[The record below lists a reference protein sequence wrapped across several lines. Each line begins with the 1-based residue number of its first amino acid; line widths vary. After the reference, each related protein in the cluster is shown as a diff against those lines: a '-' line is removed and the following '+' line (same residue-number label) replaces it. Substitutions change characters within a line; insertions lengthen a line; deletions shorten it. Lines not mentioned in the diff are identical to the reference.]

1 MTMRIRFD
9 GIDQLKEA
17 LNPEA
22 TLEKVRHIVK
32 TNGAEL
38 QAQAIRNA
46 PYKTGNLM
54 RSIGMQIKNGGK
66 TAEVEAQAEYAPYL
80 EYGTRFM
87 EAQPYMKPA
96 FNKQKVKFEND
107 LANLDK

>member
-1 MTMRIRFD
+1 MTMRIRLD

-22 TLEKVRHIVK
+22 TLEKVRRIVK
-32 TNGAEL
+32 MNGAEL
-38 QAQAIRNA
+38 QAKAMRNA
-46 PYKTGNLM
+46 PYKSGTLM
-54 RSIGMQIKNGGK
+54 RSIQLNIKNGGM

-87 EAQPYMKPA
+87 EARPYMKPA
-96 FNKQKVKFEND
+96 FNAQRIQFEND
-107 LANLDK
+107 LAKLGK